1 MPLKIREKG
10 LLGRIEHNTNIKFS
24 YIGAPQPAD
33 IIQATARDSMFSFES
48 LNTSVLPYFEETA
61 KQLIEK
67 YTATGAISRALAI
80 MSGYTKSLKQ
90 KSLLNSM
97 EGMVTLKVSGDIPNL
112 SRGSYAVLKLFR
124 EIMDPQ
130 LVNNIKTMKMIN
142 NNGGV
147 VFDVREDQKEAF
159 LNSADKLQKE
169 NSMVLELCAEL
180 PELMEVGG
188 YGGRGSYGGGG
199 GGYGRGGGGYGRNG
213 GGGGNS
219 WGRNNSRGYGNNRR
233 NGGGGGGYDRNSGG
247 GGGYGRSSGGG
258 GGGGYGRSNGGGGG
272 GGYGRSNG
280 GGNDG
285 GGFGSGGGGA
295 RKFTNSRKPEGFTGN
310 KWGRSD
316 QNGGANTGGASTGG
330 GNSSWGRSNDQNSS
344 KDAKKLFIGNLPFDI
359 RQTKFEEWIKSRNVQ
374 ASDSYLVKDQEGNCK
389 GFGYIKFNDNTD
401 TEKAMK
407 MLNNCYINER
417 RIKVDYAT
425 EKQ

>member
-1 MPLKIREKG
+1 MPLNIREKG

-33 IIQATARDSMFSFES
+33 IIRATARDSMFSFES
-48 LNTSVLPYFEETA
+48 LNASVLPYFEETA

-67 YTATGAISRALAI
+67 YTATGALTRALAI

-97 EGMVTLKVSGDIPNL
+97 EGMVTIKVSGDIPNL

-124 EIMDPQ
+124 ELLDPQ
-130 LVNNIKTMKMIN
+130 LVNNIKTMKMIR

-147 VFDVREDQKEAF
+147 VFDVREDQKDAF
-159 LNSADKLQKE
+159 LNSAEKLQKE
-169 NSMVLELCAEL
+169 NSMVLELCTEL
-180 PELMEVGG
+180 PDLMEVGG
-188 YGGRGSYGGGG
+188 YGGRGGYGGGG
-199 GGYGRGGGGYGRNG
+199 GGYGRGGGGYGRNGGG

-233 NGGGGGGYDRNSGG
+233 NGGGYDRNGGG
-247 GGGYGRSSGGG
+247 GGGYGRSSGGGG

-272 GGYGRSNG
+272 GYGRNNG

-295 RKFTNSRKPEGFTGN
+295 RKFTNSRKTEGSGPN
-310 KWGRSD
+310 KWGRSEPS
-316 QNGGANTGGASTGG
+316 GGANTGGGG
-330 GNSSWGRSNDQNSS
+330 GGSSWGRSNDQNSS
-344 KDAKKLFIGNLPFDI
+344 KDTKKLFIGNLPFDI

-407 MLNNCYINER
+407 MLTNCYINER